1 MTEKTDPS
9 FEEAVTNEWKN
20 EYQFDIKNMSP
31 VQKFALRQAWDE
43 VESSKP
49 DSERDFARKVSR
61 MNNNEFNALVSDM
74 TYDAQRATSKM
85 K

>member
-1 MTEKTDPS
+1 MTEKPEPS
-9 FEEAVTNEWKN
+9 FEEAVTNEWKTA
-20 EYQFDIKNMSP
+20 YQFDIKNMSQI
-31 VQKFALRQAWDE
+31 QKFALRQAWDE